1 MNDINIFRLYEC
13 GNFINFGRVLTT
25 NSAFQLFVSL
35 RKTKKMAVNS
45 CTIDGSNIEWI
56 DVFDPAENELE
67 HISKKFNLNSYTVH
81 DSLDPDHLPK
91 YEEHNDTHFI
101 IIRLLREENGK
112 LQTVQNLS
120 TKIAIFYND
129 KFIVTI
135 HRSEQPLIN
144 KIREKYISDG
154 KISTT
159 TGVVIK
165 IIRDALTTFEQPALQ
180 LSNQIDEFES
190 NLFLK
195 KNIPENMIEG
205 IYFLKTKVG
214 LYKKLLLLSDE
225 VVKAIRTHGE
235 DRPAW
240 QDTRDLHTKLMLL
253 YDQIHDDANN
263 LLNVFLSLSARK
275 TNDVMKILTIFS
287 VFFMPMTFI
296 VGVYGMN
303 FDFMPELHYKY
314 GYPLTILA
322 MLVTSVIILI
332 WFKRKNWM

>member
-1 MNDINIFRLYEC
+1 
-13 GNFINFGRVLTT
+13 
-25 NSAFQLFVSL
+25 
-35 RKTKKMAVNS
+35 MAVNS
-45 CTIDGSNIEWI
+45 CTINGSEIEWI
-56 DVFDPAENELE
+56 DVFDPDEKELE
-67 HISKKFNLNSYTVH
+67 QISAKFNLNSYTVH

-101 IIRLLREENGK
+101 IIRLLREEHGK

-129 KFIVTI
+129 NFIVTI
-135 HRSEQPLIN
+135 HRSEQPLIE
-144 KIREKYISDG
+144 KIRESFVSKG

-159 TGVVIK
+159 TGIVIR

-180 LSNQIDEFES
+180 LSDQIDDFES

-195 KNIPENMIEG
+195 NNLAENMIEG

-214 LYKKLLLLSDE
+214 LYRKLLLLSDE
-225 VVKAIRTHGE
+225 VVKSIRPHGD

-303 FDFMPELHYKY
+303 FDFMPELHYEY

-322 MLVTSVIILI
+322 MLVTSLVILI

>member
-1 MNDINIFRLYEC
+1 
-13 GNFINFGRVLTT
+13 
-25 NSAFQLFVSL
+25 
-35 RKTKKMAVNS
+35 MAVNS

-67 HISKKFNLNSYTVH
+67 HISEKFNLNSYTVH

-165 IIRDALTTFEQPALQ
+165 IIRYALTTFEQPALQ

-322 MLVTSVIILI
+322 MLATSIVILI